1 MSAAYNRRLFLAA
14 AAQTVAGVTL
24 TGWASAL
31 RAAPGQAAAGAGGLT
46 VIDAHTH
53 FYDPTRA
60 QGVRWPPRDDKL
72 LYRPVLPKDYNALPV
87 PRPVTG
93 RVVVEA
99 SPWLEDNQWGLD
111 LAAHEPSI
119 VGFVGNLP
127 VGTKEF
133 AGHLKRFGTNK
144 LFRGIRL
151 RNRKLDDPYRWQKR
165 YRMRPG
171 RGADLP
177 SGSCPVQ

>member
-1 MSAAYNRRLFLAA
+1 M
-14 AAQTVAGVTL
+14 
-24 TGWASAL
+24 
-31 RAAPGQAAAGAGGLT
+31 
-46 VIDAHTH
+46 
-53 FYDPTRA
+53 
-60 QGVRWPPRDDKL
+60 
-72 LYRPVLPKDYNALPV
+72 
-87 PRPVTG
+87 
-93 RVVVEA
+93 
-99 SPWLEDNQWGLD
+99 LD